1 MYVCSAS
8 SYILEEDEY
17 KGIKTNL
24 YFEISAV
31 ETAGVSFYR
40 LRLHKTPGV
49 SIFDKKDKSIK

>member
-8 SYILEEDEY
+8 SYILEEDED

-31 ETAGVSFYR
+31 KTADVSFYR
-40 LRLHKTPGV
+40 LKLHKMPRV